1 MQAALLLSGMPSHLV
16 GEKLE
21 TERFYD
27 AVNLILSLQSS
38 NGGFPAW
45 EPQNAYSW
53 LEVIA
58 TNFYMS

>member
-1 MQAALLLSGMPSHLV
+1 MPSDLV

-27 AVNLILSLQSS
+27 AVNVILSLQSS

-53 LEVIA
+53 LEVGYEVNL
-58 TNFYMS
+58 TPHKN